1 MPIRWGRLL
10 AGTAIAEI
18 VPIAT
23 LIVLIGVMGPDNPAE
38 AEEFTMMLGRWVG
51 PLGGAAMAVVMTQW
65 VAKPLASGHVLHG
78 TLLGTLL
85 ALVDVAIL
93 MASGQPFDP
102 LFVRSNVGKV
112 AAGLAGGAIAKWR
125 SRDSLRS

>member
-1 MPIRWGRLL
+1 MPIRWGRLF

-38 AEEFTMMLGRWVG
+38 AQEFAMMLGRWVG
-51 PLGGAAMAVVMTQW
+51 PLGGATMAVVMTQW
-65 VAKPLASGHVLHG
+65 VAKPLSSGHVLHG

-102 LFVRSNVGKV
+102 LFVRSNVGKI
-112 AAGLAGGAIAKWR
+112 AAGVVGGIIAKQR
-125 SRDSLRS
+125 A